1 MKQASPKDSSKVGPK
16 TPAAQ
21 SQKPNVV
28 YFLVDNLGMGE
39 LSSYIGGRAAFRRRE
54 SMPSPKK
61 ARCYLTLPQRLNAH
75 RHARR

>member
-1 MKQASPKDSSKVGPK
+1 MADASPRGARKAGAKISTPSSK
-16 TPAAQ
+16 
-21 SQKPNVV
+21 KPNVV